1 MGFQILQPWVLLLTI
16 CAFSSSTNGAK
27 TGQKKSKSV
36 TTQIEAKWTSTPF
49 LLETAEYLAEESP
62 DIMWKFLESINEVQP
77 DKISKCIK
85 NIESVFLKY

>member
-1 MGFQILQPWVLLLTI
+1 MDMIILQLCVLLLVI
-16 CAFSSSTNGAK
+16 CTFFSTTHGAK
-27 TGQKKSKSV
+27 SGQKNSKSV

-62 DIMWKFLESINEVQP
+62 EIMWKFLESINEVQP

-85 NIESVFLKY
+85 TC